1 MNAFDRAIAA
11 HSAALQRV
19 AGYDVVIKRGV
30 RSTET
35 IVGVLSS
42 STHEVFDEAEQIAT
56 KVKFSDWLFTKS
68 ELVLNGKALT
78 PLPGDLI
85 VTTIREVE
93 RTFRVVPIERRP
105 CFEPHDH
112 SGLMVV
118 VHTIEIC

>member
-19 AGYDVVIKRGV
+19 AGYPVVIKRGP
-30 RSTET
+30 RTSESIT
-35 IVGVLSS
+35 GVLSS
-42 STHEVFDEAEQIAT
+42 STHEVFDEAEQIPT

-68 ELVLNGKALT
+68 ELILAGKTLT

-85 VTTIREVE
+85 VATIRTVE
-93 RTFRVVPIERRP
+93 RTFKVVPIEKRP
-105 CFEPHDH
+105 CVEPHDH

-118 VHTIEIC
+118 VHTVEL